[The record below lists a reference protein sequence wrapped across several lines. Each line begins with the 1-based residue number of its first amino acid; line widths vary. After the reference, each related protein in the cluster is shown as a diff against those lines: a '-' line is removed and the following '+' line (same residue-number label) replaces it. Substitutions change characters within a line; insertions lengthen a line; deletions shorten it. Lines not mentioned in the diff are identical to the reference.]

1 MKTSVD
7 DIKATA
13 KLLLSSNDR
22 KNYNSIVKLVGQYS
36 HLQLA
41 EEVQFA
47 EQEPTARCL
56 TVSLYQVFRKLF
68 FRGQLNPSK
77 ATTDKEKLFFQWCR
91 KAYGSFKSKLLHC
104 ISSLPFESSLALD
117 CLDVYMKLI
126 EQEAIFFASQD
137 GAPFFPNKTLKALI
151 RALLESNIPGSIDA
165 TDGQSKSAVIQEF
178 SEKYYQ
184 KFVDVQ
190 YYFQAE
196 LVQLTADGDLD
207 QLDNTQLMA
216 KWLCIMNHD
225 NHYCNENADLEVFVA
240 QPPQAIENEG
250 QYKSNLEKNWL
261 QFLNLRGLPGTQYK
275 TTLLILHKRVIPYF
289 QTPTK
294 LMDFLTDSYDLGDD
308 VLSLLALNG
317 LFELMRKYN
326 LEYPNFYE
334 KLYQLITPSLMHV
347 RHRSRFL
354 RLTDL
359 FLSSTHISVNLVAS
373 FIKRLARLTLD
384 SPPAAIVSVIPF
396 VYNLIKKHPTCMIM
410 LHDPDFVANPFA
422 DANELAQLKS
432 RKSQYV
438 DPFDM
443 NESNPENTHAIDS
456 SLWELESLTSHY
468 HPNVATLAK
477 IFSQPFNKHNY
488 NMEDFL
494 DWSYDSLL
502 QAEMSRK
509 LKILPALE
517 FEERG
522 APLGDYVKLVE
533 W

>member
-240 QPPQAIENEG
+240 QPPQAIEM
-250 QYKSNLEKNWL
+250 
-261 QFLNLRGLPGTQYK
+261 RGSTN
-275 TTLLILHKRVIPYF
+275 LILKR
-289 QTPTK
+289 T
-294 LMDFLTDSYDLGDD
+294 G
-308 VLSLLALNG
+308 
-317 LFELMRKYN
+317 YN
-326 LEYPNFYE
+326 F
-334 KLYQLITPSLMHV
+334 
-347 RHRSRFL
+347 
-354 RLTDL
+354 
-359 FLSSTHISVNLVAS
+359 
-373 FIKRLARLTLD
+373 
-384 SPPAAIVSVIPF
+384 
-396 VYNLIKKHPTCMIM
+396 
-410 LHDPDFVANPFA
+410 
-422 DANELAQLKS
+422 
-432 RKSQYV
+432 
-438 DPFDM
+438 
-443 NESNPENTHAIDS
+443 
-456 SLWELESLTSHY
+456 
-468 HPNVATLAK
+468 
-477 IFSQPFNKHNY
+477 
-488 NMEDFL
+488 
-494 DWSYDSLL
+494 
-502 QAEMSRK
+502 
-509 LKILPALE
+509 
-517 FEERG
+517 
-522 APLGDYVKLVE
+522 
-533 W
+533 